1 MWISLLLQMV
11 NYHRQSFFFFFNPRR
26 ECCIPKVKALH
37 HNHNFQSDYEQDVL
51 PHVSHTSI
59 YKSKNR
65 FSLEMVF
72 SLNHLVIFFSSAWL
86 VILSK
91 INMNSFFLVMGK
103 TINSTEMNFL
113 SLNPV
118 LTSIFY
124 LFIPPKKGYLYF
136 LANKK

>member
-11 NYHRQSFFFFFNPRR
+11 NYHRQFFFFFYHRR
-26 ECCIPKVKALH
+26 EYSIPKVKALH
-37 HNHNFQSDYEQDVL
+37 HNHNFQSDYEKDVL
-51 PHVSHTSI
+51 RHICQISI

-72 SLNHLVIFFSSAWL
+72 CLNHLVIFFSSAWL
-86 VILSK
+86 IILSK

-113 SLNPV
+113 SLSPV

-124 LFIPPKKGYLYF
+124 LFMPPQKGYLYF